1 MTGRRIAP
9 TAVAHAPASQSV
21 EQPSS
26 ANNYRAGRG
35 IELSADLVLP
45 EELVTETVA
54 ILGKR
59 GSGKTTTARVLAE
72 GLLAVDLPV
81 TIFDPT
87 GVWWGL
93 RTSADGTADG
103 YPVVIFGG
111 DHGDVPLEETAGSV
125 IAGVIVAHRLSAV
138 LDLSQLS
145 KTGSRRFVAD
155 CLETLYQRNSEP
167 RQVMIDEADLF
178 APKYPTRDTARVLG
192 AMQDL
197 FRRGR
202 VKGLGATAIS
212 QRPASLHNDLLGM
225 AEVLIT
231 MRMTGVRDVAAI
243 DDWVRLHADED
254 EARKLKASLPSL
266 AVGTGWLWSPGWL
279 ETLQEVNVRRPTTF
293 DSSATPRVGQ
303 QRPTVRRMAA
313 VDLAALGGQII
324 ASRDQAQENSPA
336 ALRRTVADLRS
347 QLAARPT
354 AAPPQLVEVP
364 VVPTQAIAELE
375 HLLDAWQTTGEQLL
389 AAAHDL
395 RAQLEAATPGGRP
408 ALPAG
413 NAQHV
418 QAAPPPPTW
427 TQQPPAPAKDP
438 ASDPGQGAGGQPD
451 GRGDVNL
458 PKAQRAILTAL
469 AQHGRR
475 STTQVALL
483 TGYSSKSG
491 GYRNA
496 LSALRS
502 AGLIEGRGDLTAT
515 AAGLHKLGRY
525 EPLPTGPA
533 LLAWWKDAHLGKA
546 ERAIVDVLATNY
558 PDPVEIQAIADQ
570 TGYSATSG
578 GFRNAL
584 SRLRSLELATG
595 RGELQLNPTLLQ

>member
-1 MTGRRIAP
+1 M
-9 TAVAHAPASQSV
+9 S
-21 EQPSS
+21 
-26 ANNYRAGRG
+26 GRG
-35 IELSADLVLP
+35 IELGSGLVLP

-81 TIFDPT
+81 VIFDPT

-93 RTSADGTADG
+93 RTSADGTSDG

-125 IAGVIVAHRLSAV
+125 VAGVIVAHRLSAV

-155 CLETLYQRNSEP
+155 CLETLYERSTEP
-167 RQVMIDEADLF
+167 RHALIDEADLF

-231 MRMTGVRDVAAI
+231 LRMTGVRDVAAI
-243 DDWVRLHADED
+243 DDWVRLHADQD
-254 EARKLKASLPSL
+254 DARELKASLPSL
-266 AVGTGWLWSPGWL
+266 PVGTGWLWSPGWL
-279 ETLQEVNVRRPTTF
+279 EMLRRVEVRRPTTF
-293 DSSATPRVGQ
+293 DSSATPRPGQ

-313 VDLAALGGQII
+313 VDLAALGQQIT
-324 ASRDQAQENSPA
+324 ASLEQTQENSPA
-336 ALRRTVADLRS
+336 ALRRTIADLRR
-347 QLAARPT
+347 QLAGRPA

-364 VVPTQAIAELE
+364 VLPDETVTELQRLTDVWQAA
-375 HLLDAWQTTGEQLL
+375 AEQLL
-389 AAAHDL
+389 AAAQEL
-395 RAQLEAATPGGRP
+395 RSQLEGSAAGGITRR
-408 ALPAG
+408 AERA
-413 NAQHV
+413 A
-418 QAAPPPPTW
+418 AAPAAPLPSASAAPTS
-427 TQQPPAPAKDP
+427 TIGH
-438 ASDPGQGAGGQPD
+438 PGAAGHED
-451 GRGDVNL
+451 ATSTDTTL

-475 STTQVALL
+475 TTSQVALL

-502 AGLIEGRGDLTAT
+502 AGLIEGRGEVAAT
-515 AAGLHKLGRY
+515 AAGLEQLGTY
-525 EPLPTGPA
+525 DPLPTGPA
-533 LLAWWKDAHLGKA
+533 LLTWWKTAHLGRA
-546 ERAIVDVLATNY
+546 ERAIVDVLADNRPSAVPIDTIA
-558 PDPVEIQAIADQ
+558 EQA
-570 TGYSATSG
+570 GYSPTSG

-584 SRLRSLELATG
+584 SRLRSLDLATG